1 MVPRVQHPAT
11 TRDHAPGAIEPA
23 VCGLALPQVSGNVGT
38 KQSEEEEDMTFVAA
52 PAALTTTEQSELEL
66 CEQTIN
72 HLRQAFADAGAALGE
87 IREKRLYRAQYGTF
101 EAYCQQRWGFS
112 RVQAHRLIQA
122 AEVSHNLLPIGNIV
136 GLPDNEAQTRPLGK
150 LDTPE
155 EQQGAWREAVERSNG
170 STPTAKVVQQVVEER
185 TRSSTTCESCGAT
198 ATSSTRKD
206 GREVWLCEQHR
217 EEEREA
223 ARIAVEEWANKSG
236 PAAAEPPP
244 EKNAFENI
252 MHGAMVGAEFDAPA
266 LAEEEDKE
274 EEEPAVKPVFGL
286 QPDFTYQMSPS
297 EKRLCSKIGDQYGC
311 TVRQVVDGQGRP
323 QELWNATCEGVTIA
337 TTNTLQNMPVYIKQ
351 AIAWKSEY
359 EHEMAKRG
367 HHLVTM
373 VGDKVRF
380 AVDYLPKTASGGLQ
394 TVDLSLSRIAAIRKR
409 SLKHQGAIN
418 IYLSM
423 LAQDGHLVSAVN
435 ALGNPV
441 ELFAWLEQQGYQFAV
456 TTWQAPPQSE
466 AETQA
471 AADAAENL
479 AQRAPEPEPE
489 PDEEEIALPDDWVC
503 SKILHNERHW
513 WRAYAMLPGL
523 ETNMHPTEES
533 AIRQAIYI
541 KRLDKRFHELGWKL
555 QHLRT
560 EGWQLQRT
568 FKGDNAPGEIEDFLY
583 ELERLL

>member
-1 MVPRVQHPAT
+1 MR
-11 TRDHAPGAIEPA
+11 
-23 VCGLALPQVSGNVGT
+23 
-38 KQSEEEEDMTFVAA
+38 
-52 PAALTTTEQSELEL
+52 
-66 CEQTIN
+66 
-72 HLRQAFADAGAALGE
+72 
-87 IREKRLYRAQYGTF
+87 
-101 EAYCQQRWGFS
+101 
-112 RVQAHRLIQA
+112 
-122 AEVSHNLLPIGNIV
+122 
-136 GLPDNEAQTRPLGK
+136 
-150 LDTPE
+150 
-155 EQQGAWREAVERSNG
+155 
-170 STPTAKVVQQVVEER
+170 
-185 TRSSTTCESCGAT
+185 
-198 ATSSTRKD
+198 
-206 GREVWLCEQHR
+206 
-217 EEEREA
+217 
-223 ARIAVEEWANKSG
+223 
-236 PAAAEPPP
+236 
-244 EKNAFENI
+244 
-252 MHGAMVGAEFDAPA
+252 GAMVGAEFEDPEMF
-266 LAEEEDKE
+266 AEEEE
-274 EEEPAVKPVFGL
+274 EEDEPETAQKTAFGL
-286 QPDFTYQMSPS
+286 QPDFTYVMSPS
-297 EKRLCSKIGDQYGC
+297 EKRQCSKIGDQYGC
-311 TVRQVVDGQGRP
+311 TVKQAVDSQGRG
-323 QELWNATCEGVTIA
+323 QELWHATCEGVTIA
-337 TTNTLQNMPVYIKQ
+337 TTNTLKNMPVYIEQ

-441 ELFAWLEQQGYQFAV
+441 ELFAWLENQGYQFKV
-456 TTWQAPPQSE
+456 TTWQAPPQ
-466 AETQA
+466 AEQQVVEH
-471 AADAAENL
+471 DE
-479 AQRAPEPEPE
+479 
-489 PDEEEIALPDDWVC
+489 EEEIALPDDWVC

-523 ETNMHPTEES
+523 ETNMHPTEEA
-533 AIRQAIYI
+533 AIRQAMYI